1 MLVGNQDVACGG
13 LGVSGELGCG
23 TENQTRLVAVGN
35 WGVMLV
41 GTRQEGWVVVWNW
54 GVALGTRHD
63 IWVDVGNRGVAFG
76 ARHEN
81 WMVVGNWDV
90 ALGTRQVGW

>member
-1 MLVGNQDVACGG
+1 MAFRARHESWVVVRNRDVAPGG
-13 LGVSGELGCG
+13 LGGNGEPGCG
-23 TENQTRLVAVGN
+23 TGNQTSWVAVGN
-35 WGVMLV
+35 WGVTLV

-63 IWVDVGNRGVAFG
+63 SWVVVGNR
-76 ARHEN
+76 
-81 WMVVGNWDV
+81 DV